1 MSAVPLPESLRELV
15 IGEVPYETRYTKK
28 FEMRT
33 PYVPPDPRHVRC
45 VIPGIVLTV
54 AVRKGMRVS
63 GGDPLLVLE
72 AMKMQNQ
79 VVSPHEGIIRAICVS
94 AGDAVTKGQVLLEF
108 E

>member
-1 MSAVPLPESLRELV
+1 MSAVPTDETLRDLV
-15 IGEVPYETRYTKK
+15 IGEVSYETRYTKK
-28 FEMRT
+28 FETRSS
-33 PYVPPDPRHVRC
+33 YVSPDPRLIRC
-45 VIPGIVLTV
+45 VIPGVILTV
-54 AVRKGMRVS
+54 SVRKGMRVK

-79 VVSPHEGIIRAICVS
+79 VVSPHEGTINALRVS